1 MGSILLLDTNN
12 RVTGYNSSAS
22 ITSDTPVES
31 NQVFK
36 SEFDF
41 ADMFK
46 IYNADADT
54 FTADDQT
61 ESLANP
67 PIAVLEEE

>member
-12 RVTGYNSSAS
+12 RVTGHNSSES

-36 SEFDF
+36 SKFDL

-46 IYNADADT
+46 IYNADSDT

-61 ESLANP
+61 ESLLNP
-67 PIAVLEEE
+67 SEEESTE